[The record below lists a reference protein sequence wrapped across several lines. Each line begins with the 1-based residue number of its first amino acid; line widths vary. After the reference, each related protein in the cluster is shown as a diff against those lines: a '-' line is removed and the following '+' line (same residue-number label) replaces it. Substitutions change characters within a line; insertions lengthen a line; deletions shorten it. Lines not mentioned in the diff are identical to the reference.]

1 MSSLKTAPF
10 LTVALHYED
19 HGTAGILKESLDL
32 NPGETTTVKV
42 KIQEVCGFD
51 TYMHVH
57 TYLVKGKLHMYNP
70 TPWRDS
76 ISQPVSSVGGGDI
89 TTRACMYLL

>member
-1 MSSLKTAPF
+1 MCEPSVHTKSVLVQNVVYNASLFPEFEDYGAI
-10 LTVALHYED
+10 VALHYKD
-19 HGTAGILKESLDL
+19 HGTAGILKESLAL

-57 TYLVKGKLHMYNP
+57 TYQVK
-70 TPWRDS
+70 
-76 ISQPVSSVGGGDI
+76 
-89 TTRACMYLL
+89 